1 MDKSKDHPK
10 DKIHS
15 LIKYLAMTGGRE
27 KVSTLLFSYVV
38 WFSISVVSW

>member
-1 MDKSKDHPK
+1 MDKTKDHPK

-27 KVSTLLFSYVV
+27 KVC
-38 WFSISVVSW
+38 